1 MITSKYY
8 DIYMTYLFRV
18 SWRSGLVVESDGSR
32 MALHQVSNS
41 IDGLNERALV
51 V

>member
-8 DIYMTYLFRV
+8 DIYMTYHFRV
-18 SWRSGLVVESDGSR
+18 SWRSGLVVESGGSR